1 MCVHYVCLFV
11 TCQTTLLSHSLSF
24 LLPTSTPS
32 CYFFPLSP
40 QSTGRVGNHSYLS
53 TFSSKSLPVDHWPA
67 LPSPAPPSSSSV
79 VTPTVQLTPGKTS
92 KGVDW
97 SVGSGGGKDN
107 GEGLKGEEGGKG
119 EGELQHLMKSLDIVE
134 HLHVLQVRFLVFA
147 RVVSGHTSI
156 LLMHR
161 VCAWACAL

>member
-1 MCVHYVCLFV
+1 MPDNVTVSFSLFPFPYF
-11 TCQTTLLSHSLSF
+11 HSLLL
-24 LLPTSTPS
+24 LLPPI
-32 CYFFPLSP
+32 SP
-40 QSTGRVGNHSYLS
+40 QSTGRAGNHSYLS

-119 EGELQHLMKSLDIVE
+119 EGELQHLMKSLDIAE

-147 RVVSGHTSI
+147 LV
-156 LLMHR
+156 L
-161 VCAWACAL
+161 